1 MGPEGDDGAWE
12 LVVGTRRGQQGS
24 GRGDGDQKG
33 LIKTSE
39 RWWSTAGDRGDQKE
53 MVGTRR

>member
-33 LIKTSE
+33 LIETSE
-39 RWWSTAGDRGDQKE
+39 STAGDRGDQKE